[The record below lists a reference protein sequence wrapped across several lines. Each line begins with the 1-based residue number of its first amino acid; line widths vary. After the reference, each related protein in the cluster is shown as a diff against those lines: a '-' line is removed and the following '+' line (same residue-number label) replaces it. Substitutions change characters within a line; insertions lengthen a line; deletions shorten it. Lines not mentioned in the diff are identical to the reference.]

1 MFQGKSGW
9 HSYPVFV
16 YISLVLTYLLGT
28 APCTLSI
35 GYNKIYKQPMD
46 LLGSKDNV
54 QETSICEK
62 TERFFICVH

>member
-1 MFQGKSGW
+1 MAQLPRIRLHK
-9 HSYPVFV
+9 
-16 YISLVLTYLLGT
+16 
-28 APCTLSI
+28 PCINLPF
-35 GYNKIYKQPMD
+35 GDCAMYFEHRVQQKYKQPMD